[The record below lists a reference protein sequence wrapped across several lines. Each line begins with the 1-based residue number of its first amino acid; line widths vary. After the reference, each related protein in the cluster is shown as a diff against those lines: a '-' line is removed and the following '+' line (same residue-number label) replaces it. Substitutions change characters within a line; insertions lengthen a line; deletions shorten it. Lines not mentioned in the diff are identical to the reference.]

1 MCLRA
6 GAGGMIRRPYAAH
19 GARVGEVTHGPA
31 GEHDRPPRDGT
42 RRGVDDKEKDN
53 SIMTTPSRPD
63 PLPWV
68 LSVLTVTTGL
78 VDAVSVL
85 GLGRVFTANMTGN
98 VVFLGFAA
106 AGVPGFSVARAVVSL
121 AGFGGGAV
129 LGGRL
134 GVMMVGVARRRW
146 LLTVAVVEAGLVL
159 VAAWVAIGY
168 DLVTLTPVPTLYAL
182 IVLTAGAMGLRNAT
196 VRRLAVPDL
205 TTTVLTLTLTGLA
218 ADSTLAG
225 GRNPRLGRRLTA
237 VLAIFAGS
245 AVGAVLVSL
254 GGLALPLAVTGAC
267 ILLVTVAYAAHP
279 ASKMV
284 SSEVHQ

>member
-1 MCLRA
+1 
-6 GAGGMIRRPYAAH
+6 
-19 GARVGEVTHGPA
+19 
-31 GEHDRPPRDGT
+31 
-42 RRGVDDKEKDN
+42 
-53 SIMTTPSRPD
+53 MTTPNRAD

-68 LSVLTVTTGL
+68 LIVLTVTTGL

-106 AGVPGFSVARAVVSL
+106 VGAPGFSVARVGVALSGFVV
-121 AGFGGGAV
+121 GAM

-134 GVMMVGVARRRW
+134 GVAMASVARRRW
-146 LLTVAVVEAGLVL
+146 LLTVAVVEAGLFF
-159 VAAWVAIGY
+159 VATWVAIGY
-168 DLVTLTPVPTLYAL
+168 DRVTLTPVPTLYVL
-182 IVLTAGAMGLRNAT
+182 IILTAVAMGLRTAT

-205 TTTVLTLTLTGLA
+205 TTTVLTMTLTSLA
-218 ADSTLAG
+218 ADAALTG
-225 GRNPRLGRRLTA
+225 GRTTRLGWRLAA

-254 GGLALPLAVTGAC
+254 GGVALPLVITGTC

-279 ASKMV
+279 ASQGV
-284 SSEVHQ
+284 ASGAHP

>member
-1 MCLRA
+1 M
-6 GAGGMIRRPYAAH
+6 M
-19 GARVGEVTHGPA
+19 
-31 GEHDRPPRDGT
+31 
-42 RRGVDDKEKDN
+42 
-53 SIMTTPSRPD
+53 TPSRLMTIPGRLD

-68 LSVLTVTTGL
+68 LGVLTVTTGL

-106 AGVPGFSVARAVVSL
+106 AGVPGFSIARAVVSL
-121 AGFGGGAV
+121 VGFVVGAM

-134 GVMMVGVARRRW
+134 GAMMAGVARRRW
-146 LLTVAVVEAGLVL
+146 LLTGAVVEAGLFF
-159 VAAWVAIGY
+159 VAAWVAVGY
-168 DLVTLTPVPTLYAL
+168 DMVTFTPGPTLYAL
-182 IVLTAGAMGLRNAT
+182 IVLTAVAMGLRNAT

-225 GRNPRLGRRLTA
+225 GRNPRLGRCLAA
-237 VLAIFAGS
+237 VLAIFVGS
-245 AVGAVLVSL
+245 AVGAVLVSW
-254 GGLALPLAVTGAC
+254 GGLALPLVVTSAC
-267 ILLVTVAYAAHP
+267 ILLVTLAYAAHP
-279 ASKMV
+279 ASKVV

>member
-1 MCLRA
+1 
-6 GAGGMIRRPYAAH
+6 
-19 GARVGEVTHGPA
+19 
-31 GEHDRPPRDGT
+31 
-42 RRGVDDKEKDN
+42 
-53 SIMTTPSRPD
+53 MTTPSRAD

-106 AGVPGFSVARAVVSL
+106 VGIPGFSVARAVVSL
-121 AGFGGGAV
+121 VAFVVGAM

-134 GVMMVGVARRRW
+134 GVAMAGHARRRW
-146 LLTVAVVEAGLVL
+146 LLTVAVVEAGLFF

-168 DLVTLTPVPTLYAL
+168 DIVAFTPTPTLYTL
-182 IVLTAGAMGLRNAT
+182 IVLTAVAMGLRNAT
-196 VRRLAVPDL
+196 VRRLAVPDF
-205 TTTVLTLTLTGLA
+205 TTTVLTLTLTGIA

-225 GRNPRLGRRLTA
+225 GGNPRLGRRLTA
-237 VLAIFAGS
+237 VLAILAGS
-245 AVGAVLVSL
+245 AVGALLVSL

-267 ILLVTVAYAAHP
+267 IVLVTLAYAAHP
-279 ASKMV
+279 ASKVV
-284 SSEVHQ
+284 SSEGHQ

>member
-1 MCLRA
+1 
-6 GAGGMIRRPYAAH
+6 
-19 GARVGEVTHGPA
+19 
-31 GEHDRPPRDGT
+31 
-42 RRGVDDKEKDN
+42 
-53 SIMTTPSRPD
+53 MTTPHRPD

-106 AGVPGFSVARAVVSL
+106 AGVPGFSIARAVVSL
-121 AGFGGGAV
+121 AGFVVGAV

-146 LLTVAVVEAGLVL
+146 LLTVAGVEAGLVW

-168 DLVTLTPVPTLYAL
+168 DLVTFTPVPTLYAL
-182 IVLTAGAMGLRNAT
+182 IVLTAVAMGLRNAT

-237 VLAIFAGS
+237 VLAIGAGS
-245 AVGAVLVSL
+245 AVGAGLVSW

-267 ILLVTVAYAAHP
+267 IVLVTGAYATHP
-279 ASKMV
+279 ASKTILGDT
-284 SSEVHQ
+284 HP

>member
-1 MCLRA
+1 
-6 GAGGMIRRPYAAH
+6 
-19 GARVGEVTHGPA
+19 
-31 GEHDRPPRDGT
+31 
-42 RRGVDDKEKDN
+42 
-53 SIMTTPSRPD
+53 MTTLSRAD

-68 LSVLTVTTGL
+68 LGVLTVTTGL

-98 VVFLGFAA
+98 VVFLGFAVV
-106 AGVPGFSVARAVVSL
+106 GIPGFSVARAVVSL
-121 AGFGGGAV
+121 VGFVVGAM

-134 GVMMVGVARRRW
+134 GVAMAGVARRRW
-146 LLTVAVVEAGLVL
+146 LLTVAVVEAGLFFI
-159 VAAWVAIGY
+159 AAWVAIGY
-168 DLVTLTPVPTLYAL
+168 DLLTFTPVPRLYAL
-182 IVLTAGAMGLRNAT
+182 IVLTAVAMGLRNAT

-225 GRNPRLGRRLTA
+225 GGNPRLGRRLTA

-245 AVGAVLVSL
+245 AVGALLVSL

-267 ILLVTVAYAAHP
+267 IMLVTLAYAAHP
-279 ASKMV
+279 ASKVV
-284 SSEVHQ
+284 SSEGHP